1 MRRITLTSKEDRM
14 TDNALITCLWF
25 DTEGEAAAT
34 YYTSIFKDSKLGRV
48 SRYGDAGP
56 RPAGTVME
64 VEFELNGQKF
74 VALNGG
80 PEFKF
85 NEAISIQIMCA
96 DQDEVDYY
104 WDRLSA
110 GGQEVACGWLKD
122 RYGLSW
128 QVIPSVLVD
137 MMNEA
142 DPGKA
147 QRVTEAM
154 LRMTKLDIA
163 ALEKA
168 SVGSSPSLA

>member
-1 MRRITLTSKEDRM
+1 MLIAEEDGM
-14 TDNALITCLWF
+14 ADNALITCLWF

-48 SRYGDAGP
+48 SRYTDAGP

-80 PEFKF
+80 PEFSF

-96 DQDEVDYY
+96 YQDEVDYY
-104 WDRLSA
+104 WDRLSE
-110 GGQEVACGWLKD
+110 GGQAIACGWLKD

-128 QVIPSVLVD
+128 QVIPVALTE
-137 MMNEA
+137 MMSDA
-142 DPGKA
+142 DPEKVR
-147 QRVTEAM
+147 RVTEAM
-154 LRMTKLDIA
+154 LTMTKLDIA
-163 ALEKA
+163 TLEKA
-168 SVGSSPSLA
+168 SAQE